1 METGGTGAQ
10 HRSVLGCGPG
20 RFKGGADGCGEALD
34 VRLTDCFIELVA
46 YVAYFLK
53 TVATRQPPFD
63 QVKGNVQRLISGS
76 EDYLINGAFSQEDYD
91 LARFAI
97 CAWVDEAILSSS
109 WNEKGR
115 WQGEQLQR
123 LYYQT
128 TDAGEIF
135 FERLNEIGHHQRDVR
150 EIYYLCLTLG
160 FTGRYCHKG
169 DEYLLEQLKTSN
181 LKLLTGS
188 SMGLPSLERGELFP
202 EAYPAEAGEVGPQK
216 GKFRFSTFTI
226 ACLCAPVALYAVLF
240 LIYCFVLS
248 NVGEGVLAVF

>member
-1 METGGTGAQ
+1 M
-10 HRSVLGCGPG
+10 
-20 RFKGGADGCGEALD
+20 
-34 VRLTDCFIELVA
+34 RLTDCFMELVA

-53 TVATRQPPFD
+53 AVATKQPPFD
-63 QVKGNVQRLISGS
+63 QVKADVQRLMS
-76 EDYLINGAFSQEDYD
+76 ESEGRLREASFSQEEYD

-135 FERLNEIGHHQRDVR
+135 FDRLNALGPHQRDVR
-150 EIYYLCLTLG
+150 EVYYLCLAMG
-160 FTGRYCHKG
+160 FMGRYCNEG

-188 SMGLPSLERGELFP
+188 SVGLPSLDRTDLFP
-202 EAYPAEAGEVGPQK
+202 EAYPVDSGEVVPQK
-216 GKFRFSTFTI
+216 AKVRFSAFTFM
-226 ACLCAPVALYAVLF
+226 CLGAPVLLYGALF
-240 LIYCFVLS
+240 LIYRFILS
-248 NVGEGVLAVF
+248 NVGETILKG